1 MTKFRDD
8 ELLKK
13 FGKSLRDTR
22 KSKGM
27 SQEQLSFKSDIS
39 VNQIGRIERGE
50 INTTI
55 STAYLLSEVLEID
68 LKELFSF

>member
-1 MTKFRDD
+1 MTKYRDD

-13 FGKSLRDTR
+13 FGKSLRDIR

-27 SQEQLSFKSDIS
+27 SQEQLSFKANIS

-55 STAYLLSEVLEID
+55 STADLLSEI
-68 LKELFSF
+68 LFN